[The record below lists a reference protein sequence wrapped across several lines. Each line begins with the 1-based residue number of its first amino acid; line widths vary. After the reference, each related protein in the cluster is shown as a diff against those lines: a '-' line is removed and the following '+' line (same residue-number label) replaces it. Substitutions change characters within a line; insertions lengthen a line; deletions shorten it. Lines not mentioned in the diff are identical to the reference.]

1 MYIDSPSSPCVLSL
15 SSCYIAHIQSEE
27 KKVPEKV
34 EETEEIDIDLN
45 DPDVEKA
52 AIKIQASFKG
62 FQARKDI
69 QTKVW

>member
-1 MYIDSPSSPCVLSL
+1 MYIDSPSPPCVLSL

-62 FQARKDI
+62 FQSRKEMKN
-69 QTKVW
+69 KVW

>member
-1 MYIDSPSSPCVLSL
+1 MYIDSPSPPCVLSL

-27 KKVPEKV
+27 KKVPDKV

>member
-1 MYIDSPSSPCVLSL
+1 MPD
-15 SSCYIAHIQSEE
+15 
-27 KKVPEKV
+27 KV

>member
-1 MYIDSPSSPCVLSL
+1 MPD
-15 SSCYIAHIQSEE
+15 
-27 KKVPEKV
+27 KV

-62 FQARKDI
+62 FQSRKEMKN
-69 QTKVW
+69 KV